1 MSDLK
6 IFNQTIQAPA
16 TQKYIADVLG
26 EKKNSFCSNLTSLVA
41 NNKNLQACEP
51 VTLLYAG
58 IKATALNLPLDSN
71 LGFAYV
77 IPYKNIREGKTEAQF
92 QIGYKGIIQ
101 LAVRSGQFKTIN
113 VTEVREG
120 ELKEFDLLSGTMR
133 FEANPNRDTLP
144 IIGYV
149 AHFEL
154 VNGFKKSLYMTS
166 SQIEAHAVKYSQ
178 TYSSRDA
185 RIKASSKWTTEFDMM
200 AKKTVLKL
208 LLSRYAPLSVEMQ
221 QAVKYDQS
229 VIRDESGTPDYV
241 DNEVEDVEAVV
252 VREDD
257 ENGIIKKIL
266 EMNSEE
272 EVAKYLSDNCI
283 TFTDRIQAAYDNV
296 KDRNNKN
303 ASK

>member
-26 EKKNSFCSNLTSLVA
+26 EKKSSFCSNLTSLVA
-41 NNKNLQACEP
+41 NDKKLQACEP

-77 IPYKNIREGKTEAQF
+77 IPYKNRDSGKTEAQF
-92 QIGYKGIIQ
+92 QVGWRGIVQ
-101 LAVRSGQFKTIN
+101 LAIRSGQFKTIN
-113 VTEVREG
+113 VTDVREG

-133 FEANPNRDTLP
+133 FEANPNRDALP

-166 SQIEAHAVKYSQ
+166 SQIETHAVKYSQ

-185 RIKASSKWTTEFDMM
+185 KVKASSKWTTEFDLM

-208 LLSRYAPLSVEMQ
+208 LLGRYAPLSVEMQ

-229 VIRDESGTPDYV
+229 VIRDASGTPDYV

-252 VREDD
+252 VKEDD

-272 EVAKYLSDNCI
+272 EVAKYLSDNGI
-283 TFTDRIQAAYDNV
+283 AFTDRIQAAYDNV
-296 KDRNNKN
+296 KNKN

>member
-77 IPYKNIREGKTEAQF
+77 IPYTNRRSGKSEAQF
-92 QIGYKGIIQ
+92 QIGWRGIVQ
-101 LAVRSGQFKTIN
+101 LAIRSGQFKTIN
-113 VTEVREG
+113 VTDVREG
-120 ELKEFDLLSGTMR
+120 ELKELDLLSGAMR
-133 FEANPNRDTLP
+133 FEANPNRDALP

-149 AHFEL
+149 AYFEL
-154 VNGFKKSLYMTS
+154 VNGFSKSLYMTS
-166 SQIEAHAVKYSQ
+166 SQIETHAVKYSQ

-185 RIKASSKWTTEFDMM
+185 RVKAESKWTTEFDLM

-229 VIRDESGTPDYV
+229 VIRDESGNPDYV

-252 VREDD
+252 VKEDD

-266 EMNSEE
+266 EMNSVE
-272 EVAKYLSDNCI
+272 EVDKYMSDNGI
-283 TFTDRIQAAYDNV
+283 AFTDRIQVAYDNV
-296 KDRNNKN
+296 KDRSNKN

>member
-77 IPYKNIREGKTEAQF
+77 IPYTNRRSGKSEAQF
-92 QIGYKGIIQ
+92 QIGWRGIVQ
-101 LAVRSGQFKTIN
+101 LAIRSGQFKTIN
-113 VTEVREG
+113 VTDVREG
-120 ELKEFDLLSGTMR
+120 ELKELDLLSGAMR
-133 FEANPNRDTLP
+133 FEANPNRDALP

-149 AHFEL
+149 AYFEL
-154 VNGFKKSLYMTS
+154 VNGFSKSLYMTS
-166 SQIEAHAVKYSQ
+166 SQIETHAVKYSQ
-178 TYSSRDA
+178 TYSSRDT
-185 RIKASSKWTTEFDMM
+185 RVKAESKWTTEFDLM

-229 VIRDESGTPDYV
+229 VIRDNDTPDYV
-241 DNEVEDVEAVV
+241 DNAEDAEAVEINENTVINDILAMDDAEKAEQYV
-252 VREDD
+252 VSIGMERTERIGKAI
-257 ENGIIKKIL
+257 EVVKSKANGDG
-266 EMNSEE
+266 
-272 EVAKYLSDNCI
+272 A
-283 TFTDRIQAAYDNV
+283 V
-296 KDRNNKN
+296 K
-303 ASK
+303 AE

>member
-26 EKKNSFCSNLTSLVA
+26 EKKSSFCSNLTSLVA
-41 NNKNLQACEP
+41 NDKKLQACEP

-77 IPYKNIREGKTEAQF
+77 IPYKNRDSGKTEAQF
-92 QIGYKGIIQ
+92 QVGWRGIVQ
-101 LAVRSGQFKTIN
+101 LAIRSGQFKTIN
-113 VTEVREG
+113 VTDIREG
-120 ELKEFDLLSGTMR
+120 ELKEFDLLSGAMR
-133 FEANPNRDTLP
+133 FEANPNRDALP

-166 SQIEAHAVKYSQ
+166 SQIETHAVKYSQ

-185 RIKASSKWTTEFDMM
+185 RVKASSKWTTEFDLM

-208 LLSRYAPLSVEMQ
+208 LLGRYAPLSVEMQ

-252 VREDD
+252 VKEDD

-272 EVAKYLSDNCI
+272 DVAKYLSDNGI
-283 TFTDRIQAAYDNV
+283 AFTDRIQAAYDNV
-296 KDRNNKN
+296 KNKN